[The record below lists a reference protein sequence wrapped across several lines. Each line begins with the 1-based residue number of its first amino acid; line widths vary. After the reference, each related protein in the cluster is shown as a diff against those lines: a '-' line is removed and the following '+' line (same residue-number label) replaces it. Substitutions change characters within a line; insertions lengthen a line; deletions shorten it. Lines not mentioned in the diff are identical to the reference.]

1 MTGHRQAF
9 EAPLFLLVDS
19 AISLSLSVVESA
31 AMINTL
37 VYLIRSAKLIR
48 AAADCQVK

>member
-19 AISLSLSVVESA
+19 AISLSLCRGE
-31 AMINTL
+31 
-37 VYLIRSAKLIR
+37 RR
-48 AAADCQVK
+48 DD